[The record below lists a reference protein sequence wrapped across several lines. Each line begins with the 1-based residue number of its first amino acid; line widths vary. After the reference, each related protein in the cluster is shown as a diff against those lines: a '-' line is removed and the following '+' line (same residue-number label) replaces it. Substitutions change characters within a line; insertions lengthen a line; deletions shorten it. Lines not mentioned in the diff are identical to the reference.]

1 MTARGRRVCVCVW
14 ECASGSVLVC
24 ACRTIMPI
32 VQVAQLLCHFFPLFA
47 FYFFSILFYLHTIF
61 VCFLFFV
68 FFFFYTF
75 FCSSGIAIIFIHL
88 FRHLMSCQCLDN
100 ASFHF
105 FAPAPSPLSFFC
117 SLSFRWKISMSS
129 AARWAFSLHCCH
141 IRMS

>member
-1 MTARGRRVCVCVW
+1 MCVCVGVCVR
-14 ECASGSVLVC
+14 ECAGVCLSNNYAHRAGS
-24 ACRTIMPI
+24 PI
-32 VQVAQLLCHFFPLFA
+32 VVPFLSAICVLFL
-47 FYFFSILFYLHTIF
+47 FYFILFTNNF
-61 VCFLFFV
+61 RLFFIFC
-68 FFFFYTF
+68 FFFFLFLF

-105 FAPAPSPLSFFC
+105 FAPAPSPLNFFC